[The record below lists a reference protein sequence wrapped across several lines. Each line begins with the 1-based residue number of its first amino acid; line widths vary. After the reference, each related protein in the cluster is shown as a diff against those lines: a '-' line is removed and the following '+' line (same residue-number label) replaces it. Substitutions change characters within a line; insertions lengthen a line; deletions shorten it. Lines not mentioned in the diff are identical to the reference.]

1 MRAGRTAVAVIALAT
16 LAASIVLLVPL
27 VPESITTPVTYCAVP
42 PHGFGCVGTADGGHF
57 PVSASIGF
65 RLLGAGAVYADVPC
79 SVNGSVTFPRF
90 GSCGWT
96 YSWQGSES

>member
-1 MRAGRTAVAVIALAT
+1 MRAGRTAVAAISLAT
-16 LAASIVLLVPL
+16 LAVLIVLLVPL

-42 PHGFGCVGTADGGHF
+42 PHGFGCVGTSDGHF

-65 RLLGAGAVYADVPC
+65 RLLGEGGVYADVPC
-79 SVNGSVTFPRF
+79 GVNGSVTYPMF